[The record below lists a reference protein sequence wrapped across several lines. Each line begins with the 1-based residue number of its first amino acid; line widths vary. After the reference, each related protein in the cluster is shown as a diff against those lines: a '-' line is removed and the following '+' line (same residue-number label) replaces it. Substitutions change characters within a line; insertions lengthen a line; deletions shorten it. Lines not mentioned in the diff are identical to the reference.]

1 MARRTLPLLAAVAL
15 LALTAHSTSAMVPDG
30 PAEVRAS
37 ARLPGHFGI
46 GVTASPPDSSTG
58 WMPQSNVP
66 WDYAYQ
72 YLAGGVNTGSGWR
85 TWNEK
90 AQFPL
95 WYAKGAVGNG
105 YIPVFPYYML
115 LQSNGPCDGCGEAER
130 DLAHLDSPPLMRT
143 YYADFAKLMQ
153 RLGPGTHDGVEGFG
167 GRAVVHVEPDLSGY
181 AEQAVLPGGSCY
193 GHCTRKGNDP
203 SHLEASVASS
213 GFAAVHRYPNTYRG
227 FNLALLHL
235 RDLFAP
241 NVILAFHVSDWASLF
256 DIGSYPGTDIDAAAL
271 GRKVAAF
278 AKASGVAKLRSDTGA
293 YGLVF
298 NDVAD
303 RDAGVTGN
311 WWDRRNH
318 TFPNFHRWER
328 YIAAVHGSTGRPV
341 VVWQIPEGN
350 QYFRTESGA
359 SGHTQDNRAEYFF
372 HHIGELID
380 AGVVALLFGLG
391 NAGSTTHTDALG
403 DGVTNPPSF
412 CTSDGVSSGEVC
424 NDHVSHLADD
434 DGGYLRIQAKAYY
447 QDPVGL

>member
-58 WMPQSNVP
+58 WMPLS
-66 WDYAYQ
+66 
-72 YLAGGVNTGSGWR
+72 
-85 TWNEK
+85 
-90 AQFPL
+90 
-95 WYAKGAVGNG
+95 YAKGAAGNG

-241 NVILAFHVSDWASLF
+241 NVILAFHVSDWA
-256 DIGSYPGTDIDAAAL
+256 
-271 GRKVAAF
+271 
-278 AKASGVAKLRSDTGA
+278 RSEE
-293 YGLVF
+293 
-298 NDVAD
+298 
-303 RDAGVTGN
+303 
-311 WWDRRNH
+311 RRVGKECRS
-318 TFPNFHRWER
+318 RW
-328 YIAAVHGSTGRPV
+328 S
-341 VVWQIPEGN
+341 
-350 QYFRTESGA
+350 
-359 SGHTQDNRAEYFF
+359 
-372 HHIGELID
+372 
-380 AGVVALLFGLG
+380 
-391 NAGSTTHTDALG
+391 
-403 DGVTNPPSF
+403 
-412 CTSDGVSSGEVC
+412 
-424 NDHVSHLADD
+424 
-434 DGGYLRIQAKAYY
+434 
-447 QDPVGL
+447 